1 MNKFKVGFLIGLPV
15 CYWFISGLI
24 FILISRNEVEEN
36 PCGQVSREANC
47 SKCGANGI
55 CVQGSARI
63 SRWLQFA
70 LKTQRELQI
79 DIPVNYV
86 QVLGSHNS
94 QNNRASGH
102 GNFDGCHW
110 PLRAD
115 DVWCIS
121 LANQEFS
128 FTDQLN
134 MGVRSLEIDLWECF
148 GKIRMSHCSEWM
160 KLGCS
165 PWDKEFAEGLKEI
178 SDWTRKSKNRN
189 EIIEIYL
196 DDKTTEEATWTINN
210 AIKQYF
216 GDKVLTPADLKL
228 KFSDKWPTIREM
240 RQIQKTVIFIDENNN
255 HSGHY
260 LHEHFW
266 TEWLT
271 VNSFSPQLNNCS
283 AVGGNNKETVRIYG
297 DSTVYGPF
305 WNGIKQQGTIM
316 DFKKYL
322 LCGVSFLNADHINS
336 ELMKTAVFTWAEGE
350 PKHPIDDSSCAVLS
364 SEGRWHLAQCNEYHY
379 FACVSKL
386 NENIWSVSSG
396 VEKYSNPLCQEGMKF
411 SVPRNG
417 YHHQELVKI
426 AKGKKVWLNL
436 TPIIP
441 LLKR

>member
-1 MNKFKVGFLIGLPV
+1 MTKFHVRFAVWFLVYYCCSLV
-15 CYWFISGLI
+15 LI
-24 FILISRNEVEEN
+24 WILFSRNVTEES
-36 PCGQVSREANC
+36 PCDQVSREANC
-47 SKCGANGI
+47 SKCGFNGI
-55 CVQGSARI
+55 CVQGTARI
-63 SRWLQFA
+63 SPWLQFA

-79 DIPVNYV
+79 DVPVDHV

-102 GNFDGCHW
+102 GNLDTCHW
-110 PLRAD
+110 PLRPD

-134 MGVRSLEIDLWECF
+134 MGVRNIEIDLWDCF
-148 GKIRMSHCSEWM
+148 GKIRMSHCSRWM

-165 PWDKEFAEGLKEI
+165 PWDKEFAEGIREI
-178 SDWTRKSKNRN
+178 SDWTRKSENRN

-196 DDKTTEEATWTINN
+196 DDQTTESADWPIDQ

-216 GDKVLTPADLKL
+216 GDKVLTPTDLKL
-228 KFSDKWPTIREM
+228 KFSDNWPTIREM
-240 RQIQKTVIFIDENNN
+240 RKIKKTAFFIDQNNK
-255 HSGHY
+255 HSGRY

-266 TEWLT
+266 NRWFN
-271 VNSFSPQLNNCS
+271 VNSFSTQLKNCS
-283 AVGGNNKETVRIYG
+283 AIGNNKETVRIYS

-322 LCGVSFLNADHINS
+322 LCGVSFPSADQINS

-350 PKHPIDDSSCAVLS
+350 PKHPINESSCAVLS
-364 SEGRWHLAQCNEYHY
+364 SEGRWRLADCNADHY

-386 NENIWSVSSG
+386 NENIWSVSSEMG
-396 VEKYSNPLCQEGMKF
+396 KYLNPLCQEGMEF

-417 YHHQELVKI
+417 YQHQELVKTS
-426 AKGKKVWLNL
+426 KGRKVWINL
-436 TPIIP
+436 TPFIP
-441 LLKR
+441 LLLS